1 MVSSYRKCMSAHPQ
15 RAKLRR
21 ERLREKVERRAN
33 RRVHG
38 DFRITW
44 RFDRRVD
51 DEITSES
58 GSHRAGAPVA
68 HLGDAGGH
76 AEPFEGGNLVLEAAR
91 QDTLERSTR
100 SARNR
105 ES

>member
-44 RFDRRVD
+44 LFDRRVD
-51 DEITSES
+51 DEVTSES
-58 GSHRAGAPVA
+58 GSQRAGAPVT
-68 HLGDAGGH
+68 HLRDAGGH
-76 AEPFEGGNLVLEAAR
+76 AEPLERRNLVLKAAR
-91 QDTLERSTR
+91 QNTLERSEVGR
-100 SARNR
+100 HVQR
-105 ES
+105 E